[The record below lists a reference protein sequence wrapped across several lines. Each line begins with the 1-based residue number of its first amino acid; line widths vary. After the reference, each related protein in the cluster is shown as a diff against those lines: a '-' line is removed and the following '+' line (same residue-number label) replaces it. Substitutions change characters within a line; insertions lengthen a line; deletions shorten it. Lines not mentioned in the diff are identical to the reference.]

1 MKDQRQERLGRL
13 QREYHRNHPWRL
25 GPGGLFVPHSYA
37 EVKQD
42 ALSWWDDVGFI
53 LNRRRVIVWWR
64 HPRHVYR
71 DAIEELAQ
79 EQAGEFPFDDWL
91 TQGAIP
97 NYRKVGRSRKKIV
110 SYTCRP
116 PSEAS
121 RAYFQHLQAMEQE
134 LSAQGIDC
142 DVHPSSKRK
151 RLSWA
156 TGLDLV
162 APLEVRN
169 EQELAVV
176 ADLAC
181 RLLLGSTTLERE
193 FSDYCYNK
201 ATWLSEA
208 AARM

>member
-25 GPGGLFVPHSYA
+25 GQGGLFVPHSYA

-79 EQAGEFPFDDWL
+79 EQTGEFPFDDWL
-91 TQGAIP
+91 TRGAIP

-116 PSEAS
+116 PSGAS
-121 RAYFQHLQAMEQE
+121 REYFQRLQTLEQE

-142 DVHPSSKRK
+142 DVRPSSKRK

-156 TGLDLV
+156 TEIGRAHV
-162 APLEVRN
+162 
-169 EQELAVV
+169 
-176 ADLAC
+176 
-181 RLLLGSTTLERE
+181 
-193 FSDYCYNK
+193 
-201 ATWLSEA
+201 
-208 AARM
+208 

>member
-25 GPGGLFVPHSYA
+25 GQGGLFVPHSYA